1 MRMPRLRRQKKQR
14 VKIDPLDLDHT
25 LLYFSPDR
33 RDRWTL
39 RDACEG
45 TQVFGATG
53 SGKTSG
59 SGRAIAHA
67 FLRNGYG
74 GLVLTAKPD
83 EADLWRSYCEECGR
97 EDDLVI
103 MEPGGKWK
111 LNILDYEY
119 RRAGNGVRGNRG
131 AGLADNIASLF
142 STILELGRPGKSQ
155 SSTDPFWTDAV
166 HDLVANAVELLGL
179 AQQTIGLDD
188 LLAIVNSAPRS
199 KADLQDP
206 AWHQRSRCWECLII
220 ADSRELEG
228 PDREALHRNA
238 GFWGDTYLSYPEKTR
253 GSIEAMLR
261 TMSGRLLRQPF
272 LDLFCSATTLTPEM
286 THEGAIV
293 VVDLPVK
300 EFAEAGRYA
309 QVLMKL
315 LWQRSAERRAAS
327 SVEDTVRP
335 VFLWADEAHNFVT
348 PGDVMF
354 QTTARSARAC
364 TVYLTQNI
372 SNYLDALGGVNAQAQ
387 TDALLGSL
395 NTKVFHANSDPATN
409 RWAAE
414 LFAQSH
420 RFRMS
425 TNTGQTDPQ
434 NPGGFGGGGNATQQH
449 GTGFS
454 EQLEYE
460 VPPATFKTLAMG
472 GPDHN
477 FTVEAIAFRT
487 GRIWKATGTTDIRI
501 AFSQQQKG
509 KK

>member
-1 MRMPRLRRQKKQR
+1 MRMPKLRRQKKR
-14 VKIDPLDLDHT
+14 RTKIDPFDLDHT
-25 LLYFSPDR
+25 LLYFSSDK
-33 RDRWTL
+33 RDRWTV

-97 EDDLVI
+97 EDDLIV
-103 MEPGGKWK
+103 MQPGGRWK
-111 LNILDYEY
+111 TNILDYEFS
-119 RRAGNGVRGNRG
+119 RCDQGGRGR
-131 AGLADNIASLF
+131 GLADNIASLF
-142 STILELGRPGKSQ
+142 STVLELGRPGKSQ
-155 SSTDPFWTDAV
+155 SNSDPFWTDAV

-179 AQQTIGLDD
+179 AQ
-188 LLAIVNSAPRS
+188 
-199 KADLQDP
+199 
-206 AWHQRSRCWECLII
+206 
-220 ADSRELEG
+220 
-228 PDREALHRNA
+228 
-238 GFWGDTYLSYPEKTR
+238 
-253 GSIEAMLR
+253 
-261 TMSGRLLRQPF
+261 
-272 LDLFCSATTLTPEM
+272 
-286 THEGAIV
+286 
-293 VVDLPVK
+293 
-300 EFAEAGRYA
+300 
-309 QVLMKL
+309 VLMKL

-327 SVEDTVRP
+327 SVEESVRP

-395 NTKVFHANSDPATN
+395 NTKLFHANSDPATN

-425 TNTGQTDPQ
+425 TNMGQTDPSD
-434 NPGGFGGGGNATQQH
+434 PTGSGNATHNH
-449 GTGFS
+449 GSGLT

-477 FTVEAIAFRT
+477 YMVEAIAFRT

-501 AFSQQQKG
+501 VFSQQQRG

>member
-1 MRMPRLRRQKKQR
+1 MLLSRWRTAP
-14 VKIDPLDLDHT
+14 DPHSLDHS
-25 LLYFSPDR
+25 LLVLSKHK

-45 TQVFGATG
+45 TQIFGATG

-67 FLRNGYG
+67 FLRSGYG
-74 GLVLTAKPD
+74 GLVLTAKAD
-83 EADLWRSYCEECGR
+83 EADLWRRYCQETGR
-97 EDDLVI
+97 EDDLVV
-103 MEPGGKWK
+103 MAPGNPWA

-119 RRAGNGVRGNRG
+119 RRHGATSRG
-131 AGLADNIASLF
+131 AGLADNIANLL
-142 STILELGRPGKSQ
+142 STVLELGRPGKSQ
-155 SSTDPFWTDAV
+155 SSTDPFWTESV
-166 HDLVANAVELLGL
+166 QDLVANTVELMGL
-179 AQQTIGLDD
+179 ADVPIGLDQ
-188 LLAIVNSAPRS
+188 LLDIATSAPRS
-199 KADLQDP
+199 RNDLRDP
-206 AWHQRSRCWECLII
+206 AWHQRSACWKCLAT
-220 ADSRELEG
+220 ADERELSPTE
-228 PDREALHRNA
+228 RETLDRNA
-238 GFWGDTYLSYPEKTR
+238 SYWSEGYLNYPEKTR

-272 LDLFCSATTLTPEM
+272 LELFCRKTTFTPEQ
-286 THEGAIV
+286 THAGKIL

-300 EFAEAGRYA
+300 EFADAGRYA

-315 LWQRSAERRAAS
+315 IWQRAAERRAAS
-327 SVEDTVRP
+327 GVEQDMRP
-335 VFLWADEAHNFVT
+335 AFLWCDEAHLFVT

-387 TDALLGSL
+387 ADALLGSL
-395 NTKVFHANSDPATN
+395 NTKLFHANSDPATN

-420 RFRMS
+420 RMRVS
-425 TNTGQTDPQ
+425 TTEGLTNPTDPTS
-434 NPGGFGGGGNATQQH
+434 PGHATRNS
-449 GTGFS
+449 GSGLT

-472 GPDHN
+472 GPAHH
-477 FTVEAIAFRT
+477 FRVEAIAFRT
-487 GRIWKATGTTDIRI
+487 GRIWDASGATDLRVEFKQI
-501 AFSQQQKG
+501 QH
-509 KK
+509 KKRGRR

>member
-1 MRMPRLRRQKKQR
+1 MQRRHSFRRHKR
-14 VKIDPLDLDHT
+14 PVDPLELDHT
-25 LLYFSPDR
+25 LLYFSKHK
-33 RDRWTL
+33 RDSWTL

-45 TQVFGATG
+45 TQIFGATG

-67 FLRNGYG
+67 FLRNGHG

-83 EADLWRSYCEECGR
+83 EADLWRQYCNECGR
-97 EDDLVI
+97 EDDLIV
-103 MEPGGKWK
+103 MAPDGPWS

-119 RRAGNGVRGNRG
+119 RRSGSGGRGVC
-131 AGLADNIASLF
+131 LADNIASLF

-155 SSTDPFWTDAV
+155 SASDPFWTEAV
-166 HDLVANAVELLGL
+166 HDLVANAVELMGL
-179 AQQTIGLDD
+179 AGLTIGLDQ
-188 LLAIVNSAPRS
+188 LLSIASTAPRS
-199 KADLQDP
+199 RDELHDPDWHHHSFCWQCLAGADG
-206 AWHQRSRCWECLII
+206 
-220 ADSRELEG
+220 RELS
-228 PDREALHRNA
+228 PSDRDALNRNA
-238 GFWGDTYLSYPEKTR
+238 NFWAEGYLNYPEKTR

-272 LDLFCSATTLTPEM
+272 LDLFCRSTTLTPEM
-286 THEGAIV
+286 THNGKIIL
-293 VVDLPVK
+293 VDLPVK
-300 EFAEAGRYA
+300 DYAEAGRYA

-315 LWQRSAERRAAS
+315 IWQRAAERRSAS
-327 SVEDTVRP
+327 SVDSRARP

-372 SNYLDALGGVNAQAQ
+372 SNYLDALGGVNSQAQA
-387 TDALLGSL
+387 DALLGSL
-395 NTKVFHANSDPATN
+395 NTKLFHANSDPATN

-420 RFRMS
+420 RYRRS
-425 TNTGQTDPQ
+425 TNMGHTDPAS
-434 NPGGFGGGGNATQQH
+434 PFGNANATQQH
-449 GTGFS
+449 GSSIS

-472 GPDHN
+472 GPNSD
-477 FTVEAIAFRT
+477 FQVEAIAFRT
-487 GRIWKATGTTDIRI
+487 GRIWQATNRTDIRLL
-501 AFSQQQKG
+501 FSQK
-509 KK
+509 